1 MLPIS
6 SIITILGSVA
16 LANAQLTCGG
26 SGTFEVEDI
35 HANLGTQ
42 TLGPRSAR
50 TIVQGSGQI
59 CIVNRAP
66 SATVVVADFLVN
78 NAIGA
83 LLNFCC
89 PEQTCSGGQDKI
101 TAASGNV
108 VDLSVQALGQDC
120 SA

>member
-1 MLPIS
+1 MLSIS
-6 SIITILGSVA
+6 SIVAILGSVA
-16 LANAQLTCGG
+16 LAKAQLTCGG
-26 SGTFEVEDI
+26 GGSFEVGDI

-66 SATVVVADFLVN
+66 AATVTVDDFLIN
-78 NAIGA
+78 NAISA

-89 PEQTCSGGQDKI
+89 PGETCSGGQDKI
-101 TAASGNV
+101 TASSGNV
-108 VDLSVQALGQDC
+108 IDLSVQDLGQDC